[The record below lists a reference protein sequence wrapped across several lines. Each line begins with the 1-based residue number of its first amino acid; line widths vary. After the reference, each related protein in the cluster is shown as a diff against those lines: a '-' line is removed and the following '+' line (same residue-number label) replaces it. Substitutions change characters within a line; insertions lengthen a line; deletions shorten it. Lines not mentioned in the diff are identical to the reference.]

1 MSLFLDQKYLLL
13 VGNKLPLFKKLK
25 DSTYNCR
32 CIICG
37 DSSKK
42 KTKARGYFF
51 PHNNSLRYKCHNC
64 DASLSFGNFLKTAD
78 SLLYQQYSLEKYTEG
93 KPLTKN
99 DNTFKF
105 EEPVFQKEERLI
117 DKIMDRLD
125 KLPEDHEAIL
135 YCKTRKIPS
144 SQFRKLYFIPN
155 IKDVVQLNE
164 SYKESIRTEEPRLV
178 LPMYDDINQL
188 SGLICRAMRGEAL
201 RYLTI
206 KIKENT
212 PLIFGLN
219 DVDKAKDVFVLEGP
233 IDSLFI
239 ENSIAVAGTSVGKV
253 NQTNLDKDKM
263 VVVFDNQ
270 PRNKEVCKIISNT
283 IENGFKVVIWP
294 QNIMEKDVNDMVLA
308 GKNVNKIVK
317 ENVFCGLEA
326 KAKFIA
332 WKRC

>member
-1 MSLFLDQKYLLL
+1 MSLYLDQKYLLL
-13 VGNKLPLFKKLK
+13 VSNKLPLFKKLK
-25 DSTYNCR
+25 DNTYNCR

-37 DSSKK
+37 DSLKK
-42 KTKARGYFF
+42 LKKARGYFYSK
-51 PHNNSLRYKCHNC
+51 NNSLSYKCHNC
-64 DASLSFGNFLKTAD
+64 DASMSFSRFLKEND

-93 KPLTKN
+93 KPLTTN

-105 EEPVFQKEERLI
+105 EEPVFQREERLI
-117 DKIMDRLD
+117 DKVLDCLD

-135 YCKTRKIPS
+135 YCNTRKIPS
-144 SQFRKLYFIPN
+144 SQFHKIYFIAN
-155 IKDVVQLNE
+155 IKDVVQLND

-178 LPMYDDINQL
+178 LPMYDDTNQL
-188 SGLICRAMRGEAL
+188 SGLICRAIRGEAL

-219 DVDKAKDVFVLEGP
+219 DIDKSKDVFVLEGP

-239 ENSIAVAGTSVGKV
+239 DNSIAVAGTSVGKV
-253 NQTNLDKDKM
+253 NQTNLEKDNM
-263 VVVFDNQ
+263 VIVFDNQ
-270 PRNKEVCKIISNT
+270 PRNKEVCKIVSNT
-283 IENGFKVVIWP
+283 IENGFRVVIWP
-294 QNIMEKDVNDMVLA
+294 QNIIEKDVNDMVLA
-308 GKNVNKIVK
+308 GKNVNKIVR
-317 ENVFCGLEA
+317 ENVFGGLEA